1 MTGLLLAANNTK
13 ILKSASAIE
22 VGSRQQNSLLKITYK
37 KLQVNKSEGLKLNTA
52 KIEANKIIQNHP
64 KNMFNYKLNNPKYNA
79 CKITLLHI
87 KTGVNKACV
96 K

>member
-1 MTGLLLAANNTK
+1 M
-13 ILKSASAIE
+13 
-22 VGSRQQNSLLKITYK
+22 GSRQQNSLLKITYK

-64 KNMFNYKLNNPKYNA
+64 KNMFNYKLNNHKYNA
-79 CKITLLHI
+79 CKIILLHI

>member
-1 MTGLLLAANNTK
+1 M
-13 ILKSASAIE
+13 
-22 VGSRQQNSLLKITYK
+22 GSRQQNSLLKITYK

-79 CKITLLHI
+79 CKITLLHT

>member
-1 MTGLLLAANNTK
+1 M
-13 ILKSASAIE
+13 
-22 VGSRQQNSLLKITYK
+22 GSRQQNSLLKITYK